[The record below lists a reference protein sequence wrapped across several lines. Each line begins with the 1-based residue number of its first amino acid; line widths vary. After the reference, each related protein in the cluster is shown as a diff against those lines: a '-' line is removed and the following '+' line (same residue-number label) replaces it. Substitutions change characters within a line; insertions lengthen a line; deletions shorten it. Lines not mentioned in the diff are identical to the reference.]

1 MDLKVKIGMYRKAM
15 LEIVS
20 KPNHDI
26 SHEISHEISLLAKV
40 ETKADHKNNA
50 GAQGRDNV

>member
-1 MDLKVKIGMYRKAM
+1 MDLKVKIGMYRK
-15 LEIVS
+15 VS